1 MANRFRLRPVTQL
14 LLATMAMTAIVWILR
29 GTGLLAFLPGI
40 IIWLLLLACFAIA
53 LFSSLQST
61 R

>member
-1 MANRFRLRPVTQL
+1 MAKRFRLRPVTQL

>member
-1 MANRFRLRPVTQL
+1 MANRLRPITQL
-14 LLATMAMTAIVWILR
+14 LLATMAMTTIVWILR

>member
-1 MANRFRLRPVTQL
+1 MANRFRLRPTTQL
-14 LLATMAMTAIVWILR
+14 LLAMMAMTAIVWVLR

-40 IIWLLLLACFAIA
+40 IIWLLLLTCFAIA
-53 LFSSLQST
+53 LFSSVQST

>member
-1 MANRFRLRPVTQL
+1 MANRLRPITQL
-14 LLATMAMTAIVWILR
+14 LLATIAMTAIVWILR
-29 GTGLLAFLPGI
+29 GIGLLSFLPGI
-40 IIWLLLLACFAIA
+40 IIWLLILACFAIA

>member
-1 MANRFRLRPVTQL
+1 MANRFRLRPITQL

-29 GTGLLAFLPGI
+29 GTSLLSFLPGI
-40 IIWLLLLACFAIA
+40 IIWLLLFACFAIA

>member
-1 MANRFRLRPVTQL
+1 MTNRFRVRPITQL

-29 GTGLLAFLPGI
+29 GTGLLSFLPGI
-40 IIWLLLLACFAIA
+40 IIWLLLLSCFAIA
-53 LFSSLQST
+53 LFSSVQST

>member
-1 MANRFRLRPVTQL
+1 MSNRFRLRPITQL
-14 LLATMAMTAIVWILR
+14 LLAIIAMTAIVWILR
-29 GTGLLAFLPGI
+29 GTGLLLFLPGI
-40 IIWLLLLACFAIA
+40 VIWLLILTCFAIA

>member
-1 MANRFRLRPVTQL
+1 MANRLRPITQL
-14 LLATMAMTAIVWILR
+14 LLATMAMTAIVWTLR

-53 LFSSLQST
+53 LFSSVQST

>member
-1 MANRFRLRPVTQL
+1 MSNRLRPITQL
-14 LLATMAMTAIVWILR
+14 LLATMAMTAIVWVLR

-40 IIWLLLLACFAIA
+40 IIWLLILACFAIA
-53 LFSSLQST
+53 LFSSIQST

>member
-1 MANRFRLRPVTQL
+1 MANRLRPITQL

-29 GTGLLAFLPGI
+29 GTGLLSFLPGI
-40 IIWLLLLACFAIA
+40 IIWLLILACFAIA